1 MTSYKDLGLVN
12 TSAMFNKAFEGGF
25 AVPAYNFNNMEQL
38 QAIVTA
44 CAESDA
50 CRGKSCAAGLEAAA
64 IVENCKPGQPKWR
77 AGRGIEDNDDTFHHR
92 SAALICRP
100 SDGVGR

>member
-1 MTSYKDLGLVN
+1 MAPGIRVIEDQPEIARLSIPRAGMVIQHRVRD
-12 TSAMFNKAFEGGF
+12 
-25 AVPAYNFNNMEQL
+25 
-38 QAIVTA
+38 TA